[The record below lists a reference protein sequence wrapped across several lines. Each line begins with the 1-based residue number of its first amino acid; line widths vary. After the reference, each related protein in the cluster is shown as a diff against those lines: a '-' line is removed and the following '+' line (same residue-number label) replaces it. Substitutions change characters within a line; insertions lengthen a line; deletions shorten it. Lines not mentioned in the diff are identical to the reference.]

1 MALRTEE
8 GERERERVSC
18 GEQRWPAYKRAS
30 NKTNKCLKRRPESLA
45 SPVGTRFCLL
55 APNHTDQ
62 VSMPLS
68 GRPNTVRLVFLGAA
82 KVGKS
87 ALICRY
93 LHDRFEHK
101 YTRTVEELYVLEY
114 DTAGSGKMRL
124 EILDTSGSYSFPAMR
139 ELCIRHSD
147 AFALVY
153 AVDDPG
159 SLEEVRR
166 LRDEILELRGD
177 KGAPITVVG
186 NKADL
191 TETEGRVLLAAD
203 VMATV
208 EGEWDA
214 NFVEASARTG
224 GNTLGVF
231 RALLQQVNL
240 PHRLSPT
247 VCKRRDTLPRPAVK
261 KRPPLQK
268 NNSCVLS

>member
-1 MALRTEE
+1 M
-8 GERERERVSC
+8 
-18 GEQRWPAYKRAS
+18 
-30 NKTNKCLKRRPESLA
+30 SL
-45 SPVGTRFCLL
+45 P
-55 APNHTDQ
+55 
-62 VSMPLS
+62 

-82 KVGKS
+82 GVGKT
-87 ALICRY
+87 ALIHRF
-93 LHDRFEHK
+93 LRDRFEHK
-101 YTRTVEELYVLEY
+101 YTRTVEELHVLEY
-114 DTAGSGKMRL
+114 DIAGKMRL

-166 LRDEILELRGD
+166 LRDEILEQRVG

-186 NKADL
+186 SKADL
-191 TETEGRVLLAAD
+191 SETDGRVLLAAD

-224 GNTLGVF
+224 RNTVGVF
-231 RALLQQVNL
+231 RALLQQVDL
-240 PHRLSPT
+240 PHRLSPA
-247 VCKRRDTLPRPAVK
+247 VWQRRDTVPRPAVK
-261 KRPPLQK
+261 KRPPLKK
-268 NNSCVLS
+268 NNSCILS